1 MKQINSRIQLKID
14 TAALW
19 TSGNP
24 LLLSGEVGFESD
36 TGRFKIGDGTK
47 KWNSL
52 PYKNEENTERI
63 ISDYFLDNAIALY
76 SVEDPT
82 LEQLAT
88 LTGGELCYI
97 KYASRYGSGMI
108 LCQIKYLGGYWDIFL
123 SDVKTNKSI
132 IGKSYEFNLEGTA
145 TLGEMIGMMSSS
157 NVTASE
163 VQELIQEY
171 IDDAILGGEW

>member
-1 MKQINSRIQLKID
+1 MKQINSRIQLKTD

-24 LLLSGEVGFESD
+24 LLLSGEIGFESD
-36 TGRFKIGDGTK
+36 TGRFKVGDGVTR
-47 KWNSL
+47 WNSL
-52 PYKNEENTERI
+52 EYKNEKHTEQL

-82 LEQLAT
+82 LGQLAT
-88 LTGGELCYI
+88 LTSGALCYV
-97 KYASRYGSGMI
+97 KYASRYGSGI
-108 LCQIKYLGGYWDIFL
+108 IWCQTKYLGGYWDIFL
-123 SDVKTNKSI
+123 SNVKTNKSL
-132 IGKSYEFNLEGTA
+132 IGYSYDLNLEETT
-145 TLGEMIGMMSSS
+145 TLGEMLAMMSSS
-157 NVTASE
+157 SVTTSE